1 MSEQVTIA
9 IVVPTLFLT
18 AAYILTTIARVFGR
32 ARRDRL
38 MAELHGKLI
47 DRLGSGPDVIQFFQ
61 TEAGQKFLAGG
72 EHEAPPTHVSRVLN
86 SLQTGLI
93 ALSTGIGMYVV
104 APMSY
109 EAAAFFRVAGG
120 IAIAAG
126 IGIVLSAGWSFVL
139 LRKWGLLTDS
149 QKQ

>member
-9 IVVPTLFLT
+9 IVVPTLFVT

-38 MAELHGKLI
+38 IAELHGKLI

-72 EHEAPPTHVSRVLN
+72 DSTVAPSHVSRVLN
-86 SLQTGLI
+86 SLQAGLI
-93 ALSTGIGMYVV
+93 ALCTGIGMYIV
-104 APMSY
+104 APMSI
-109 EAAAFFRVAGG
+109 EAAPFFRVSGG

-126 IGIVLSAGWSFVL
+126 IGIVLSAAWSFVL
-139 LRKWGLLTDS
+139 LRKWGLLTDG